1 MNFSYL
7 FRGKYQC
14 LVFFKMGF
22 SPDKVDLGLTKSIA
36 FSEQPHFSH
45 WSPYACSNE
54 HLGQVPV
61 TNLSARNLFEI
72 LS

>member
-1 MNFSYL
+1 
-7 FRGKYQC
+7 
-14 LVFFKMGF
+14 MGF

-36 FSEQPHFSH
+36 FSELPHFSH